1 VGPEHVQDE
10 KTEIRV
16 QKIRSESEQQMSLM
30 ALSERELEAFL
41 YAII

>member
-16 QKIRSESEQQMSLM
+16 QKIRSEIEQQITLI
-30 ALSERELEAFL
+30 AISERELETFL